1 VSTPIRSPDKLP
13 PVREARHAGHR
24 HRPLRRNVRPKLIL
38 PVLDPSPT
46 AVYRGKFTA
55 EQATRLLWRAGFGP
69 RPGDAERLA
78 KLGMEAAVASLTRP
92 QGTARLVGAAP
103 HDDHGQPLDPINT
116 WGDDHCWWLDRM
128 VRSNQQLIE
137 RMTLI
142 WHSWFATSEEASNA
156 QLMIKQ
162 NWMMRRHA
170 LGNFHQLLLGVTVDP
185 AMLLWLNGNTNDKD
199 SPNENY
205 GREMLELF
213 TLGADRGYD
222 QRDVHQNAR
231 ALTGWT
237 NDWNDQGPSNFRFDP
252 SLHDYGVK
260 RIFGHHGRFGWR
272 DSCRLAV
279 THPDHPSFL
288 VDKLWGYFVGAKIPR
303 ATAHALERAYTR
315 SGYEIRPLVEAILR
329 HPLFY
334 DGPRLVIPPV
344 VWTAGLLRGSRQT
357 ITTTSWAW
365 IAQLTGQVLFQ
376 PPNVSGWNYA
386 QWLDTSRWAGRLEAV
401 NVALQNHVLDGKTY
415 PYGITETAVEAY
427 KHAIDFWGGHA
438 LSSTARHNLIALG
451 RQIAR
456 GQTHDWEQISFRQL
470 RQNALRVLIPM
481 TPDWM
486 TA

>member
-1 VSTPIRSPDKLP
+1 MPS
-13 PVREARHAGHR
+13 
-24 HRPLRRNVRPKLIL
+24 
-38 PVLDPSPT
+38 LDPSPA
-46 AVYRGKFTA
+46 AVYRGKFTE

-78 KLGMEAAVASLTRP
+78 SLGMDGAVASLTRP
-92 QGTARLVGAAP
+92 AGAARLIGAAP
-103 HDDHGQPLDPINT
+103 HDDHGEPLDPINT

-128 VRSNQQLIE
+128 VRSDHQLVE

-156 QLMIKQ
+156 RLMIKQ
-162 NWMMRRHA
+162 NWMMRRNA

-185 AMLLWLNGNTNDKD
+185 AMLLWLNGNTNNKD

-213 TLGADRGYD
+213 ALGADRGYD
-222 QRDVHQNAR
+222 QDDVHQNSR

-237 NDWNDQGPSNFRFDP
+237 NEWSEEQGPTNFRFDP
-252 SLHDYGVK
+252 SLHDDGIK
-260 RIFGHHGRFGWR
+260 RIFGHRGRFNWR

-279 THPDHPSFL
+279 THPEHPSFL
-288 VDKLWGYFVGAKIPR
+288 VSKMWDYFVGAELPR
-303 ATAHALERAYTR
+303 ATAHALQRAYAR
-315 SGYEIRPLVEAILR
+315 SDYEIRPLIEAILR

-334 DGPRLVIPPV
+334 DGPRLVTPPV

-357 ITTTSWAW
+357 ITTTSWTWVAG
-365 IAQLTGQVLFQ
+365 LTGQVLFQ

-401 NVALQNHVLDGKTY
+401 DVALQNHTLSGKTY
-415 PYGITETAVEAY
+415 PLGMRENAKQAY
-427 KHAIDFWGGHA
+427 RHAIEFWGGRP
-438 LSSTARHNLIALG
+438 LSETAQHNLIALG

-456 GQTHDWEQISFRQL
+456 GQTQEWQQVTFRQV
-470 RQNALRVLIPM
+470 RQNALRSLIPM